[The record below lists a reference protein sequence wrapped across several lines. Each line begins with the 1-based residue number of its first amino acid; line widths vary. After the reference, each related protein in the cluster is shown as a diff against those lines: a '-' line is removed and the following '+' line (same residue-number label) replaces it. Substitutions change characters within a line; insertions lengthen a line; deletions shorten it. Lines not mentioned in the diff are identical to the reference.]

1 MGIAEV
7 VNSDENSLGVAGEEK
22 IKEGNRGQDRCK
34 EHEEVEMVEGFE
46 KEINTDS

>member
-7 VNSDENSLGVAGEEK
+7 VNSDENGLGVAGEEK
-22 IKEGNRGQDRCK
+22 IKEGNRRQNRCK
-34 EHEEVEMVEGFE
+34 EHEKVEMVEGFE